1 MYRAFA
7 VLAIAAGLVGCGC
20 SREESSSEVKP
31 AAPVKPLTPQEA
43 MHERMKDPE
52 YVKQLTLE
60 VQKRQMAYK
69 EAARIRAKLLE
80 AKKLDPEGKGE
91 DVKRLEAELKAK
103 GEEIAAQQAVAK
115 AKIRERM
122 LADAGQGRTPDEIR
136 KDAAAA
142 ALVRQKNVKKDSVA
156 IEKGAK

>member
-7 VLAIAAGLVGCGC
+7 VLAIVAGLVGCGC
-20 SREESSSEVKP
+20 SREEASSEVKP
-31 AAPVKPLTPQEA
+31 TAPAKPLTPQEA
-43 MHERMKDPE
+43 MRERMKDPE
-52 YVKQLTLE
+52 YVKQLSAE

-103 GEEIAAQQAVAK
+103 SVEIAAQQEAAK

-122 LADAGQGRTPDEIR
+122 LADSGRGRTPDEIR

-142 ALVRQKNVKKDSVA
+142 ALVRQKNLKKDS